1 MNSDEKNS
9 VFPVA
14 LTIAGSDSGGGAGI
28 QADLRAFR
36 AAGVFGCSAIAAVTA
51 QNPTNVLRIDPVPPE
66 ALRTQIEAVVSVFR
80 IRAVKTG
87 MLFSAELIRTVVSA
101 LKGLDCPV
109 VVDPVM
115 VSTSGVRLLRQD
127 AICAV
132 CEELLPEAD
141 WITPNIPEAELLL
154 NRKLRDFED
163 LLSGAEE
170 LGRRFRCGV
179 VLKGGHA
186 ESDPEARDAVFFEDK
201 RMILASSRIP
211 ALPHAAHGTGCT
223 FSASLAAGL
232 ARGFSPERALAGAK
246 RFVFDSLS
254 EAVPV
259 SRAGIPLVAAMPPG
273 TLYDLENDLNK
284 VRLVHL

>member
-1 MNSDEKNS
+1 MKTDEKND

-36 AAGVFGCSAIAAVTA
+36 AAGVFGCSAIAAVTS
-51 QNPTNVLRIDPVPPE
+51 QNPTNVLRIDPVLPE
-66 ALRTQIEAVVSVFR
+66 ALCSQIEAVVSVFR

-87 MLFSAELIRTVVSA
+87 MLFSAELIRTVVAA
-101 LKGLDCPV
+101 LKKLDCPV

-115 VSTSGVRLLRQD
+115 VSTSGVRLLRED

-154 NRKLRDFED
+154 DRKLNSFDE
-163 LLSGAEE
+163 LLAGAEE
-170 LGRRFRCGV
+170 LGRRFCCGV

-186 ESDPEARDAVFFEDK
+186 ESDPEARDAVFFEGK
-201 RMILASSRIP
+201 RMILCSPRIP

-232 ARGFSPERALAGAK
+232 ARDFSPEYSLTCAK
-246 RFVFDSLS
+246 RYVFDSL
-254 EAVPV
+254 AGAAFV
-259 SRAGIPLVAAMPPG
+259 SRTDVPPVAAMPPG
-273 TLYDLENDLNK
+273 TPYGTDNDTDK
-284 VRLVHL
+284 VCLVKL

>member
-1 MNSDEKNS
+1 MTQNEINSG
-9 VFPVA
+9 FPAA

-51 QNPTNVLRIDPVPPE
+51 QNPTTVLRIDPVPPE
-66 ALRTQIEAVVSVFR
+66 ALRAQIEAVVSVFR

-87 MLFSAELIRTVVSA
+87 MLFSAELIRTVVAA
-101 LKGLDCPV
+101 LKKLDCPV

-115 VSTSGVRLLRQD
+115 VSTSGVRLLRED

-154 NRKLRDFED
+154 DRKLNGFED

-186 ESDPEARDAVFFEDK
+186 ESDPEARDAVFFEGK
-201 RMILASSRIP
+201 RMILSSLRIP

-232 ARGFSPERALAGAK
+232 ARGFSAERSLTAAK
-246 RFVFDSLS
+246 RFVFDSLTG
-254 EAVPV
+254 AAPV
-259 SRAGIPLVAAMPPG
+259 SKDGVPLVAAMPPG
-273 TLYDLENDLNK
+273 TLYGPDDDPDK
-284 VRLVHL
+284 VRLICL

>member
-1 MNSDEKNS
+1 MKTDGKSS
-9 VFPVA
+9 GFPAA

-36 AAGVFGCSAIAAVTA
+36 AAGVFGCSAIAAVTS
-51 QNPTNVLRIDPVPPE
+51 QNPMNVLRIDPVPPE

-101 LKGLDCPV
+101 LKMLDCPA

-115 VSTSGVRLLRQD
+115 VSTSGVRLLRED

-154 NRKLRDFED
+154 GRKLNGFDD
-163 LLSGAEE
+163 LLAGAEE
-170 LGRRFRCGV
+170 LGRRFRCCV

-186 ESDPEARDAVFFEDK
+186 EGDPEARDAVFFEGK
-201 RMILASSRIP
+201 KMVLSSVRIP

-232 ARGFSPERALAGAK
+232 ARGFSPERSLTYAK
-246 RFVFDSLS
+246 RFVFDSL
-254 EAVPV
+254 AGAAPV
-259 SRAGIPLVAAMPPG
+259 SKEGVPLIAAMPPE
-273 TLYDLENDLNK
+273 TLYGPENASGE
-284 VRLVHL
+284 VRLECL

>member
-1 MNSDEKNS
+1 MMSDEKKDR
-9 VFPVA
+9 FPAA

-36 AAGVFGCSAIAAVTA
+36 AAGVFGCSAIAAVTS
-51 QNPTNVLRIDPVPPE
+51 QNPANVLRIDPVPPE
-66 ALRTQIEAVVSVFR
+66 SLRTQIEAVVSVFR

-87 MLFSAELIRTVVSA
+87 MLFSAELIRTAVSA
-101 LKGLDCPV
+101 LKALNCPV

-115 VSTSGVRLLRQD
+115 VSTSGVRLLQED

-132 CEELLPEAD
+132 CEELLPQAD
-141 WITPNIPEAELLL
+141 WMTPNIPEAELLL
-154 NRKLRDFED
+154 GRPLKGFDD
-163 LLSGAEE
+163 LLAGAEE

-186 ESDPEARDAVFFEDK
+186 ESDPEARDAVFFGGR
-201 RMILASSRIP
+201 RMALCSVRIP

-232 ARGFSPERALAGAK
+232 ARGLSPEHSLTGAK
-246 RFVFDSLS
+246 RFVFDSL
-254 EAVPV
+254 AGAAPV
-259 SRAGIPLVAAMPPG
+259 SKDGVPLIAAMPPG
-273 TLYDLENDLNK
+273 TIYSPDDDPGK
-284 VRLVHL
+284 VRLTCL